1 MAFRDGPFDNVKLPL
16 AWIAAVVVVVGIVAS
31 IFMLAGSNQKDATRV
46 SYMRAGVE
54 NAAAP
59 VGEVLSAPVRWTG
72 NAFEYVQGYFFAVS
86 ENRRLREQIAELQ
99 DWRDEAIALKNINGR
114 YEKMLG
120 VHTDPPIPMVTGRAV
135 TDARGPFA
143 RARLVN
149 LGADD
154 GVRPG
159 NPVLSEHGVVGRI
172 SGASGGVS
180 RMVLLTDVSSRIP
193 VMVERTNAR
202 AILTGDASRNPRLD
216 YIRGVNM
223 VQAGDRVITSGDG
236 GGFPRGLPVGT
247 VAKSVD
253 GSWRVK
259 LFSERA
265 AIDYVRVLL
274 FQDFNQLVDPAALTP
289 ATLSS
294 LNTAPAPT
302 PQQAAAIVDA
312 TTRRAAA
319 NEAAAE
325 RARQAEAQAIAREQ
339 AEARAREQAA
349 VLARQQAATAAAQNP
364 APPPQTPVNGNT
376 GG

>member
-1 MAFRDGPFDNVKLPL
+1 MAFRDGPFDNMKLPL
-16 AWIAAVVVVVGIVAS
+16 AWVAAVVVVVGMIAS

-86 ENRRLREQIAELQ
+86 ENRRLRQEIAELN

-149 LGADD
+149 LGTGD
-154 GVRPG
+154 GVQAG

-172 SGASGGVS
+172 SGVSGRVS
-180 RMVLLTDVSSRIP
+180 RLVLLTDVSSRIP

-216 YIRGVNM
+216 YVRGVNM

-236 GGFPRGLPVGT
+236 GGFPRGLPIGT

-274 FQDFNQLVDPAALTP
+274 FQDFNQLIDPSAITAP
-289 ATLSS
+289 TLSS

-302 PQQAAAIVDA
+302 PQQAAAIADA
-312 TTRRAAA
+312 TTRRATA

-325 RARQAEAQAIAREQ
+325 RARQAEARAVAREQ
-339 AEARAREQAA
+339 AEAQARE
-349 VLARQQAATAAAQNP
+349 LARQQAATAPAQNTATPP
-364 APPPQTPVNGNT
+364 APSNGNT